1 MNSSVIICS
10 SVAQSCPIICYPTDS
25 SMPGFPVLHHL
36 LELAQ
41 REHNNKEMMSGHL
54 EFKIINKIV
63 EQKRVRF
70 QDLGQSKVL
79 LL

>member
-1 MNSSVIICS
+1 
-10 SVAQSCPIICYPTDS
+10 
-25 SMPGFPVLHHL
+25 MPGFPVLHHL